1 MMLSNQTRIS
11 DLTVEELLSLIRG
24 ALREELRQQ
33 PVVAPRRQAA
43 LLELEPLHVGG
54 WPEGLKLLSREDYY
68 DDER

>member
-1 MMLSNQTRIS
+1 MLTNQTRVA
-11 DLTVEELLSLIRG
+11 DLTVEEFLNLIRE

-54 WPEGLKLLSREDYY
+54 WPEGLQLLSREEY
-68 DDER
+68 